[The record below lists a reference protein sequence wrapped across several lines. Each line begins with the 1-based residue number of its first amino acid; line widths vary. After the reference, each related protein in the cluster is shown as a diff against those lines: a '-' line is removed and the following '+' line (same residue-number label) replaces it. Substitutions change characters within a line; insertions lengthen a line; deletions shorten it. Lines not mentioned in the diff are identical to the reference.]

1 MDATGVM
8 ENLRAFWAVVQEVWN
23 KGVWGI
29 DIGKM
34 LAAAMIIIAFL
45 LIRRLFTRIV
55 LARLIRWTEQTETPL
70 DAQVVRALEGPVR
83 LLPLVLGIFFA
94 LEYLKPDGLLE
105 SIGGNLV
112 RSLIAFSIF
121 WGLHNMVTPLSFLLS
136 RLERTFSEAMLDWV
150 LKAIR
155 VAFILIGGATILE
168 IWGIQVA
175 PMIAGLGL
183 LGVAVALG
191 AQDLFKN
198 LIAGILIIAEKR
210 FNKGDWILVDGV
222 VEGTVETIGF
232 RSTMVR
238 RFDKAPVYVPN
249 ARLSDNAVTNFS
261 AMTHRRIHWH
271 IGVEYS
277 TTVDQLRQIRD
288 EIEAFIL
295 KDPDFAPPSEVS
307 TFVRIDRFSDSS
319 IDIALYCFT
328 RTTVWLEWLK
338 TKERLALHIKDVV
351 EGAGTGFA
359 FPSRTLYMASVAGER
374 PEMFVPPTAAKDSSP
389 A

>member
-1 MDATGVM
+1 MDASGVM
-8 ENLRAFWAVVQEVWN
+8 ENLQAFWALVLEVWN

-34 LAAAMIIIAFL
+34 LAAALIIIAFL
-45 LIRRLFTRIV
+45 LVRRLFTRIV

-168 IWGIQVA
+168 VWGIQVA

-261 AMTHRRIHWH
+261 AMTHRRIYWH
-271 IGVEYS
+271 IGVEYG
-277 TTVDQLRQIRD
+277 TTVDQLREIRD

-359 FPSRTLYMASVAGER
+359 FPSRTLYMANVAGER
-374 PEMFVPPTAAKDSSP
+374 PEMFVPPTAARDSTP